1 LKLGVDR
8 SLGDSRRT
16 WRRSDSVPT
25 TKSIAMTTT
34 LTGSRNTNVNVGDD
48 DLYVHHVPQHDTAAR
63 LSAPRTLRRS
73 TGPRRP

>member
-1 LKLGVDR
+1 
-8 SLGDSRRT
+8 
-16 WRRSDSVPT
+16 
-25 TKSIAMTTT
+25 MTTT